1 MLIIL
6 YWFLCM
12 KEIHEASVSLARKYL
27 EDKVSSEVISNYSL
41 CLTAYA
47 LALVN
52 SPVSFTALTQ
62 LGKRADYIGD
72 SAFFLSEA
80 FIKTQT
86 ATSHPLLTDLYSGR
100 VS

>member
-6 YWFLCM
+6 HWFLCM
-12 KEIHEASVSLARKYL
+12 KEIHKDSVSLARKYL
-27 EDKVSSEVISNYSL
+27 EDKVSSGVISNYSL

-47 LALVN
+47 LALVS

-62 LGKRADYIGD
+62 LSKRADYMGD
-72 SAFFLSEA
+72 SAFFLPEA
-80 FIKTQT
+80 FIETKAT
-86 ATSHPLLTDLYSGR
+86 TSHPLLTCLYDGC

>member
-6 YWFLCM
+6 CWFLCM
-12 KEIHEASVSLARKYL
+12 KETHEASVSLARKYL

-62 LGKRADYIGD
+62 LSKRADYISD

-80 FIKTQT
+80 FIKP
-86 ATSHPLLTDLYSGR
+86 AISLFTDLYSGR

>member
-6 YWFLCM
+6 CWFLCM

-72 SAFFLSEA
+72 SAFFS
-80 FIKTQT
+80 I
-86 ATSHPLLTDLYSGR
+86 
-100 VS
+100 

>member
-6 YWFLCM
+6 CWFLCV
-12 KEIHEASVSLARKYL
+12 KETHEASVSLARKYL
-27 EDKVSSEVISNYSL
+27 EDKVSGDVISNYSL

-62 LGKRADYIGD
+62 LSKRADYISD
-72 SAFFLSEA
+72 SFFYL
-80 FIKTQT
+80 K
-86 ATSHPLLTDLYSGR
+86 LL
-100 VS
+100 